1 MTEPAGE
8 GILGGEISMPLETKD
23 TCQVRGKFLQRQ
35 QILIVYL
42 WQAAFAL
49 NIYKT
54 TGSKSKYLLE
64 FTVRYLFKGETCYKE
79 DVIRSN
85 PFIVASNKVK
95 SLGTIHMF
103 CESAILN

>member
-1 MTEPAGE
+1 MTEPAGD
-8 GILGGEISMPLETKD
+8 GILGGEISLPLETKD
-23 TCQVRGKFLQRQ
+23 TCQVGVKFLQSP

-64 FTVRYLFKGETCYKE
+64 FTVRYLAKGETFYKE
-79 DVIRSN
+79 EAIRSN

-95 SLGTIHMF
+95 SLGTLYEF
-103 CESAILN
+103 CDPAIVN

>member
-23 TCQVRGKFLQRQ
+23 TCQVRGKFLQSKQ
-35 QILIVYL
+35 NPNCIFK
-42 WQAAFAL
+42 AAFAL

-64 FTVRYLFKGETCYKE
+64 FTVRYLSKGETFYKE
-79 DVIRSN
+79 EVVRSN

-95 SLGTIHMF
+95 SLGTI
-103 CESAILN
+103 

>member
-8 GILGGEISMPLETKD
+8 GILGGEISIPLETKD
-23 TCQVRGKFLQRQ
+23 TCQASIKFLQRQ
-35 QILIVYL
+35 KILIVYL

-64 FTVRYLFKGETCYKE
+64 FTVRYLSKSETFYKE
-79 DVIRSN
+79 EVIRSN

-95 SLGTIHMF
+95 SLGTLYKF
-103 CESAILN
+103 CEPAI